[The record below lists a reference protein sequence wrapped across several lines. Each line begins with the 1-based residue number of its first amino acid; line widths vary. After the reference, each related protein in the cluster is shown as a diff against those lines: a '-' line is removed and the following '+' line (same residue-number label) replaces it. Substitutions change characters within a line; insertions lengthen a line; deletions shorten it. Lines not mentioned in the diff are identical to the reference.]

1 MIDPRKYVV
10 PRDASIED
18 VDLDV
23 EDVRLPDGRR
33 LTIELAE
40 QLARQTLVGAR
51 RRNLV
56 PGRKSLTGGSIHS
69 PRVQFRVPEGLR
81 EAAERRAAEEGVSL
95 SELARE
101 ALERYLAS

>member
-23 EDVRLPDGRR
+23 EEVHLRDGQR
-33 LTIELAE
+33 LTNELAE
-40 QLARQTLVGAR
+40 HLARQTLVGGAR

-56 PGRKSLTGGSIHS
+56 PGRKSLTGESRMAS
-69 PRVQFRVPEGLR
+69 
-81 EAAERRAAEEGVSL
+81 RRGRKAWRSLPSVS
-95 SELARE
+95 ARYVK
-101 ALERYLAS
+101 RQRRPCPTWP